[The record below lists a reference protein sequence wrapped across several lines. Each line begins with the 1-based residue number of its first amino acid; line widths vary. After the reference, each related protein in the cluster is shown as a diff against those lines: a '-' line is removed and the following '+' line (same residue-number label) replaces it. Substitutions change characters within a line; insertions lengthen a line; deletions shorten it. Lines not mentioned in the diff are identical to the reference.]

1 VADGAAF
8 ITPKMAKN
16 LLRQLGKYTQPV
28 REAFEYLEGKR
39 KSNIL
44 SNK

>member
-1 VADGAAF
+1 
-8 ITPKMAKN
+8 MAKN
-16 LLRQLGKYTQPV
+16 LLRQLGRYTKPV